1 MEGGGCATPRTPQP
15 APSAKG
21 YGGSG
26 GAGGAEPPARALLL
40 FRVALHLSAW
50 FDSWQQN
57 AGARLAHVSG
67 ALSSFG
73 KAPGASK
80 RGVIH
85 EAPSWLNGGAP
96 RPHGAAGWRR
106 ELGLLLEGR
115 AVRQGMCALIL
126 VDSAVV
132 FVECVLD
139 AVTDGA
145 DGAAVAEAAVGGG
158 GGGGGAAAAAAADP
172 GLPVRLAL
180 LLLHVLR
187 GVNGLFLLVFVVEL
201 GALVL
206 AFGLRFFRHPMYVFD
221 AMCVSLT
228 VCADFYVPS
237 MGPRGRHAF
246 ELLLRVWR
254 VLRVAHGVYATM
266 AARAQLAAEEL
277 TAAREEA
284 MILRNRLRRM
294 EDALAEADPELYGR
308 RVETLDFGS
317 PQGQLWGGGG
327 GGGGGGAVAGKAKWG

>member
-1 MEGGGCATPRTPQP
+1 MEGGGCATPQP
-15 APSAKG
+15 AAPSAKG

-96 RPHGAAGWRR
+96 RPRGAAGWRR

-115 AVRQGMCALIL
+115 VVRQGMCALIL

-145 DGAAVAEAAVGGG
+145 DGAAAAEAAVGGSG
-158 GGGGGAAAAAAADP
+158 GGDGGAASAAP
-172 GLPVRLAL
+172 GLSVRLAL

-187 GVNGLFLLVFVVEL
+187 GVNGLFLLVFVAEL

-206 AFGLRFFRHPMYVFD
+206 AFGLRFFRHPLYLFD

-327 GGGGGGAVAGKAKWG
+327 GGGGAAAGKAKWG